1 MIGTL
6 GRLFNPARSLHNWVD
21 ERNARQAA
29 ERASAEQAAW
39 NAQLQSIADQQEWG
53 GALREPAKKQGLR
66 VCASCTRVDCT
77 LIVANWKT
85 HRHDKWSSGRR
96 EEHEEQ

>member
-53 GALREPAKKQGLR
+53 GRFERASQKAGAAGVRQLHPCGLYVNR
-66 VCASCTRVDCT
+66 GELENASPRQV
-77 LIVANWKT
+77 VEWAE
-85 HRHDKWSSGRR
+85 GRA
-96 EEHEEQ
+96 